1 MAGPQ
6 FQDKADAQIT
16 PVVHLHLMNS
26 LLYSPPPCCSHTRV
40 QGTGS
45 SAQGPRGQFCVHP
58 LCPVPLQHLPGASA
72 RCALASASEGH
83 RLQKSCWK
91 LAERNGGFQFNS
103 FSFKGNG
110 RVSSTVCFHGSQPSS
125 LRWSFCRSWKF
136 PRGYAGMLDITFSHF
151 YLQF

>member
-1 MAGPQ
+1 
-6 FQDKADAQIT
+6 
-16 PVVHLHLMNS
+16 MNS

-40 QGTGS
+40 QGTSS
-45 SAQGPRGQFCVHP
+45 SAQGTV
-58 LCPVPLQHLPGASA
+58 LCPSVVPGATVLLQHLPGAST
-72 RCALASASEGH
+72 RCALASVSEGH
-83 RLQKSCWK
+83 QLQKSCWK
-91 LAERNGGFQFNS
+91 LAERNGSFQFNS